1 MADGPER
8 TVEAEHVISAT
19 GYRVDMGRLR
29 FLSQGILDKMALE
42 DRSPELSPNF
52 ETSVPGLF
60 VVGTAA
66 ANSFGPLL
74 RFAYG
79 AGFTSGRLSRHLL
92 RTVPRRLVAGAPEL
106 AAA

>member
-1 MADGPER
+1 MQKLALADHAP
-8 TVEAEHVISAT
+8 V
-19 GYRVDMGRLR
+19 
-29 FLSQGILDKMALE
+29 LS
-42 DRSPELSPNF
+42 RHF

-79 AGFTSGRLSRHLL
+79 AGFTSNRLTRFLH
-92 RTVPRRLVAGAPEL
+92 RTAARRSVAVTTEL